1 MSLQRLKATQLR
13 NLHDLDLRPA
23 PGITVFQG
31 ENASGKTSLLEG
43 IHILSCGKSFRTSQ
57 LGHVIRYGGER
68 MVVSGEVGGA
78 ESGTITI
85 GVELDRGGPGRI
97 RMRAGGKPLH
107 KASELAA
114 LIPVVSVHQ
123 DSPRV
128 FTEGPQYRRQFLDW
142 GLFHVEPTFLPVWQR
157 YRRALKQ
164 RNALLQRH
172 AAGVEA
178 WDPEL
183 IASGGE
189 IDRLRRRY
197 LERFMPYFQHMTDLL
212 RIEDRIE
219 ATYLS
224 GWDAEVELGPAL
236 RRSLPADRAI
246 GYTRVGPHRA
256 DIAFRRG
263 TAQVREDLS
272 RGQIKILVCALHLA
286 QAAAFSEATGRRVLL
301 LVDDLTAELDDLHA
315 GRLLERILAMGLQ
328 TFITS
333 AEPRLQELL
342 AGVRHKLFHVEHGVV
357 REVI

>member
-23 PGITVFQG
+23 AGITVFQG

-57 LGHVIRYGGER
+57 LAHVIRYGGDR
-68 MVVSGEVGGA
+68 MVISGELASDETGVMA
-78 ESGTITI
+78 I
-85 GVELDRGGPGRI
+85 GMELDRRGSGRI

-107 KASELAA
+107 RTSELAA
-114 LIPVVSVHQ
+114 LMPVIAIHQ

-142 GLFHVEPTFLPVWQR
+142 GLFHVEPAFLPLWQR

-164 RNALLQRH
+164 RNALLQQR

-183 IASGGE
+183 SASGTE

-197 LERFMPYFQHMTDLL
+197 LERFMPHFRHMTDLL

-219 ATYLS
+219 ASYS
-224 GWDAEVELGPAL
+224 PGWEDGEELGTAL
-236 RRSLPADRAI
+236 KRSLPADRVI
-246 GYTRVGPHRA
+246 GYTRLGPHRA
-256 DIAFRRG
+256 DIVFRRG
-263 TAQVREDLS
+263 SAAVREDLS
-272 RGQIKILVCALHLA
+272 RGQIKVLVCALHLA
-286 QAAAFSEATGRRVLL
+286 QAAAFGEATGRQVLL
-301 LVDDLTAELDDLHA
+301 LIDDLTAELDEFHA
-315 GRLLERILAMGLQ
+315 GRLLERVVAMRLQ

-333 AEPRLQELL
+333 AEPRLHSLL
-342 AGVRHKLFHVEHGVV
+342 SGVTHKLFHVEHGEV